1 MTVKDPYGPQEF
13 VKGMPGTAR
22 VHEGVA
28 QGSPTGPLL
37 STQCLTDF
45 LSQRKSLSYADDG
58 FFYSNKDF
66 LVKGESRYPGTYD
79 PRLESYRV
87 VDQPEKGIIFN
98 YTKCGWIKRNGQ

>member
-13 VKGMPGTAR
+13 VKGMPGNAR

-58 FFYSNKDF
+58 FFYSDKDF

-79 PRLESYRV
+79 PKLDSYRV

-98 YTKCGWIKRNGQ
+98 YNKCG